1 MSKIEAGRMPLEL
14 ETISIDESVHEAI
27 RLVAG
32 RADIAQVKL
41 SNNVDVLSPAFADKR
56 AIKQVLL
63 NLLSNSVK
71 FTEPGGTISIE
82 AETQND
88 MIRVSVSDTGI
99 GIPADHLSKIGKP
112 FEQVESQH
120 SKKHKGTGLGLA
132 LSRSFVEMH
141 GGTLT
146 IESDE
151 GVGTTVSFTLP
162 TAAKH

>member
-1 MSKIEAGRMPLEL
+1 
-14 ETISIDESVHEAI
+14 
-27 RLVAG
+27 
-32 RADIAQVKL
+32 
-41 SNNVDVLSPAFADKR
+41 
-56 AIKQVLL
+56 
-63 NLLSNSVK
+63 
-71 FTEPGGTISIE
+71 
-82 AETQND
+82 

-99 GIPADHLSKIGKP
+99 GIPADHLSKLGKP

-146 IESDE
+146 IKSEE

-162 TAAKH
+162 TSATH